1 MTPKYLFD
9 TNVFNRIFE
18 LEIEEEWF
26 PRDAQYFMTHIQ
38 RDELAKTPDPLRRLH
53 LMFVLSSIGPTSI
66 STASAMWNVC
76 ERPLTEIRV
85 VRFICPHISLHDAHD
100 HQINHSRG
108 HPHDFC
114 RSVCR
119 LTYASRFSAKGTNY
133 WRSTEG
139 FFQSVNFQ
147 ASPWGTQ
154 DAGSFTINLGVTSPV
169 LYEAFTGRDLS
180 HVARL
185 GPIRPSDLASR
196 MQMDASMLTCNMQAL
211 VARAG

>member
-66 STASAMWNVC
+66 STASAMWNVSKWDQCEWGSEDGLFQKMPTPAIC
-76 ERPLTEIRV
+76 ERPLTDIRV
-85 VRFICPHISLHDAHD
+85 VRFICPHIPLHDAHD

-119 LTYASRFSAKGTNY
+119 LTYASRFSAKGT
-133 WRSTEG
+133 
-139 FFQSVNFQ
+139 Q
-147 ASPWGTQ
+147 
-154 DAGSFTINLGVTSPV
+154 L
-169 LYEAFTGRDLS
+169 
-180 HVARL
+180 
-185 GPIRPSDLASR
+185 LAIH
-196 MQMDASMLTCNMQAL
+196 
-211 VARAG
+211 